1 MQLDTTIE
9 QRLKELEQVND
20 EIEQAR
26 NDATQLEEYSQKV
39 QIDLLAS
46 KLEKSQKLFDLLKF
60 QSLSK
65 RYDEVSTSKLSFFIN
80 YQTNLKD
87 RSEMIK
93 WTKFLRTPEHIM
105 RQLSKLLRKSGL
117 RTLSLILYSQNLLD
131 GDKDNLNNNKL
142 FLTFFTSI

>member
-65 RYDEVSTSKLSFFIN
+65 RYDEVSTSKLSLFIN

-87 RSEMIK
+87 R
-93 WTKFLRTPEHIM
+93 
-105 RQLSKLLRKSGL
+105 
-117 RTLSLILYSQNLLD
+117 
-131 GDKDNLNNNKL
+131 
-142 FLTFFTSI
+142 

>member
-46 KLEKSQKLFDLLKF
+46 KLEKS
-60 QSLSK
+60 
-65 RYDEVSTSKLSFFIN
+65 
-80 YQTNLKD
+80 
-87 RSEMIK
+87 
-93 WTKFLRTPEHIM
+93 
-105 RQLSKLLRKSGL
+105 
-117 RTLSLILYSQNLLD
+117 
-131 GDKDNLNNNKL
+131 
-142 FLTFFTSI
+142 